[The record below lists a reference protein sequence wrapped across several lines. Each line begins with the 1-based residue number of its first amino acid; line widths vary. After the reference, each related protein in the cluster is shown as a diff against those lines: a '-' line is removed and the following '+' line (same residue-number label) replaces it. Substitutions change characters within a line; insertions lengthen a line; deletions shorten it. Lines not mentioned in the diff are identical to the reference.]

1 MNNYKQGH
9 IEFNDV
15 IKKHIPVCYHFI
27 YRFSKKGVKQNKGK
41 AYYGVKAAILN
52 TPQYYTSGHPKAIS
66 KIVNFDKIGT
76 SKSRTSNGE

>member
-1 MNNYKQGH
+1 MNNYQQSH
-9 IEFNDV
+9 IELDTG

-52 TPQYYTSGHPKAIS
+52 TTQYYTSGHPKAIS
-66 KIVNFDKIGT
+66 KIFDFDKVRMI
-76 SKSRTSNGE
+76 KSQANNAK